1 MKLTFTQKK
10 SHLII
15 SRSAQG
21 LREEML
27 AVLGFQEGLLPM
39 RCLGLPLLSSRLSIA
54 DCRPLLLKIDKR
66 ISGWEGLAL
75 SYAGRVQIIK
85 SVLML
90 VSLYWT
96 SAFILP

>member
-1 MKLTFTQKK
+1 MQTKRLLLQQPFCHVRISEFRPSSAVQKP
-10 SHLII
+10 SGTVHTGGARRIQP
-15 SRSAQG
+15 AGTVYGQY
-21 LREEML
+21 
-27 AVLGFQEGLLPM
+27 VW
-39 RCLGLPLLSSRLSIA
+39 
-54 DCRPLLLKIDKR
+54 RPLLLKIDKR